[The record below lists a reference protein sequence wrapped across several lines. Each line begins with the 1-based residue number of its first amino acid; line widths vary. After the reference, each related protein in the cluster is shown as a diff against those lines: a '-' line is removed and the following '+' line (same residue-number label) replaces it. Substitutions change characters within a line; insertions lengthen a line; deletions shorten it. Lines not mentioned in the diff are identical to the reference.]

1 MNMQIEEKLKILMD
15 AWLKRNKEILF
26 SKSNND
32 KRLLENYTNYY
43 SYSHGI
49 SGIDDVQARKI
60 SFDRLV
66 DNALKAE
73 VRDGNILNDIL
84 MKYLDEVY
92 EFRYPYVGYKSNF
105 IAYDRETNQNVFDF
119 YNKLSKS
126 AMKAEFAKWA
136 EVSEIIDDR
145 EYLKECADHLRI
157 IGDDETPDQFV
168 DGLQPVFMDLHND
181 NFNKFVEVMD
191 YLKNDENNPEFATK
205 ICPFISDVVVSDTD
219 NSIYQSFGIYEFDS
233 DEDSE
238 NFSRRCDS
246 FYRLIKNVNNEK
258 IEELN
263 DWWTTVKPAEKYH
276 EINKI
281 ANEML
286 DEREAIIRDI
296 IIRDYD
302 DFKDDFSYDEL
313 EQKIEAEE
321 NAGKKSAPENT
332 TLNKFEEKWN
342 DLMAL
347 NEENEIYDEQN
358 EVDDDLS
365 I

>member
-1 MNMQIEEKLKILMD
+1 
-15 AWLKRNKEILF
+15 
-26 SKSNND
+26 
-32 KRLLENYTNYY
+32 
-43 SYSHGI
+43 
-49 SGIDDVQARKI
+49 
-60 SFDRLV
+60 
-66 DNALKAE
+66 
-73 VRDGNILNDIL
+73 
-84 MKYLDEVY
+84 
-92 EFRYPYVGYKSNF
+92 
-105 IAYDRETNQNVFDF
+105 
-119 YNKLSKS
+119 
-126 AMKAEFAKWA
+126 MKAEFAKWA
-136 EVSEIIDDR
+136 EVSEVIDDR

-157 IGDDETPDQFV
+157 IGDDETSDQFV

-219 NSIYQSFGIYEFDS
+219 NSIYQSFGIYEFDR

-238 NFSRRCDS
+238 NFSHRCDS
-246 FYRLIKNVNNEK
+246 FYRLIKNANNEK

-263 DWWTTVKPAEKYH
+263 DWRTTVKPAEKYH

-302 DFKDDFSYDEL
+302 DFKDNFSYDEL

-321 NAGKKSAPENT
+321 NTGKKSAPENT
-332 TLNKFEEKWN
+332 MLNKFEDKWN